1 MRYPRF
7 ALPQRRNKERK
18 FPWTLSTLNL
28 SKPLI
33 RTKID
38 TAIAKVLEHGRYIFG
53 PEIAQFEA
61 DMAAF
66 GECQTCAVMRERH
79 RRSCFAANGHG
90 HWPVGDAVF
99 CPSFTFAATA
109 EAVALRGATPVF
121 VDIDRDTYNMCPT
134 SLQTAIDGVS
144 AKGEL
149 TPKAVIAVDLF
160 GQPADYPKIAAISRN
175 HGLKLIADTAQ
186 GFGGT
191 LGGKHPLHWADIST
205 TSFFPAKP
213 LGCYGDGGAM
223 LTNDDELAHVI
234 DSLRNHGKGTDR
246 YDNVRIGLNSRLD
259 TIQAAILIEKLGL
272 FAGEID
278 ARMKIAARYNR
289 KLAGGVAR
297 VPALIADCVSTW
309 AQYTIEVDD
318 RDKFMAHMKEAGV
331 PTASYYPRP
340 VHKQTAYEHYPI
352 AGNGLA
358 NTEACMDK
366 VVALPMSAY
375 LSRDDQD
382 KVIAAALSF

>member
-1 MRYPRF
+1 MDF
-7 ALPQRRNKERK
+7 IDLKSQQALIK
-18 FPWTLSTLNL
+18 
-28 SKPLI
+28 
-33 RTKID
+33 TKID

-53 PEIAQFEA
+53 PEIAQFES

-66 GECQTCAVMRERH
+66 GNAKHVLSCASGTDALVLPLM
-79 RRSCFAANGHG
+79 AMNIGA
-90 HWPVGDAVF
+90 GDAVF

-109 EAVALRGATPVF
+109 EAIALRGATPVF

-134 SLQTAIDGVS
+134 SLQTAINGVF

-160 GQPADYPKIAAISRN
+160 GQPADYPKIAAITRAS
-175 HGLKLIADTAQ
+175 GLKLIADTAQ

-191 LGGKHPLHWADIST
+191 LAGKHPLHWADIST

-259 TIQAAILIEKLGL
+259 SIQAAILIEKLKL

-278 ARMKIAARYNR
+278 ARMTIAARYNK

-297 VPALIADCVSTW
+297 VPALMKDCVSTW

-318 RDKFMAHMKEAGV
+318 RDGFMAHMKDAGV

-340 VHKQTAYEHYPI
+340 VHKQTAYEHYPV

-358 NTEACMDK
+358 NTEDCMDK

-375 LSRDDQD
+375 LTRSDQD